1 MYDLAVVR
9 GVAASLP
16 NEALRQANQVPP
28 PSVDLERAMQQH
40 LQYTEV

>member
-16 NEALRQANQVPP
+16 NEALRQANQVLI
-28 PSVDLERAMQQH
+28 DLERAMQQH